1 MLSHD
6 AIVAIA
12 SVSSIGLCIST
23 SVLFIIVG
31 VVCMKLKS
39 PIESTTSTSTTEYQI
54 NNEPS
59 FGHMYEAI
67 VPVPKTVV
75 NLEEESMDKNIAY
88 GPIYAVC
95 K

>member
-12 SVSSIGLCIST
+12 SVSSIGLCISS

-31 VVCMKLKS
+31 LVCMKLKS
-39 PIESTTSTSTTEYQI
+39 PIGSTISTSTTEYQM
-54 NNEPS
+54 NDES
-59 FGHMYEAI
+59 SLGHMYAAI
-67 VPVPKTVV
+67 VPLPKTVV